1 MSWLTKI
8 KNVILGQKAQDVKE
22 LVELHAEETKKQ
34 VKKTTKKAKK
44 TAKKVKKKIK
54 EQENN
59 T

>member
-8 KNVILGQKAQDVKE
+8 KNVILGQKSQDAKE

-34 VKKTTKKAKK
+34 VKKTAKKAKK

-54 EQENN
+54 G
-59 T
+59 

>member
-8 KNVILGQKAQDVKE
+8 KNVILGQKSQDVKE

-34 VKKTTKKAKK
+34 VKKSTKKAKK

-54 EQENN
+54 E
-59 T
+59 

>member
-8 KNVILGQKAQDVKE
+8 KNVILGQKSQDVKE

-34 VKKTTKKAKK
+34 AKKTTKKAKK

-54 EQENN
+54 E
-59 T
+59 